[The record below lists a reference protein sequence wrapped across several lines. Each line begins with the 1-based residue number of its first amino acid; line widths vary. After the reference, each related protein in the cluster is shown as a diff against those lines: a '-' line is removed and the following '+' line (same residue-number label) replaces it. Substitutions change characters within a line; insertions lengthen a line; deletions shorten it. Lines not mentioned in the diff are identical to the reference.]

1 MSPLPARMTPSD
13 SEAALGMKFLDVC
26 QELTS
31 KGILFTCTLTIGST
45 INLSLDTRGKEK
57 KEESTTP
64 LARKKSSPSTSR
76 RNARRKAL
84 YLEKKG
90 EERRHKEM
98 SEVSENTTSESFP
111 DMIQQLDGPPEGLE
125 SMDITPAVEKA
136 QPIKC
141 EHCDFKAETMQH
153 MKTHINCNHQ
163 GFKCDYCEYKNISR
177 DTLRKHMQKKHKNQS
192 NERHNASPFTCSYC
206 GEACEN
212 TLNHH
217 VHEVYCPKR
226 VRSKT

>member
-1 MSPLPARMTPSD
+1 MSPLPASMTPSD

-26 QELTS
+26 QELTK

-45 INLSLDTRGKEK
+45 LNLSLDTRGKEK

-90 EERRHKEM
+90 EERQYKEM
-98 SEVSENTTSESFP
+98 YKAAENTTADNNP
-111 DMIQQLDGPPEGLE
+111 DMIPQLDGPTEALKLR
-125 SMDITPAVEKA
+125 DITSTVKKA

-141 EHCDFKAETMQH
+141 EHCYFKAKTMQY
-153 MKTHINCNHQ
+153 MKTHVNCKHQ
-163 GFKCDYCEYKNISR
+163 GFKCDHCEYKNISM
-177 DTLRKHMQKKHKNQS
+177 DILRKHMQKKHKNQS
-192 NERHNASPFTCSYC
+192 NEKNETLSFTCTYC

-212 TLNHH
+212 KLKHH

-226 VRSKT
+226 V